1 VTNVFSPRL
10 GRLIVVFSLLAAAA
24 RAQAPI
30 EYIDVANDGSL
41 GDQGGYVDAG
51 AVASVDGR
59 YVVFTSLSNNLS
71 PLADGSWQQVYVRDR
86 VAGTTTLLSV
96 NAAGV
101 AGNSHSYAAVITPS
115 GRFVAFW
122 SDATNLVANDDNNA
136 YDVFLVDRDPD
147 GNGVF
152 DEGNDTL
159 ELESVALSGGPGNSS
174 SDRPSISDD
183 GSRVAFL
190 SFASDLVESDTN
202 GHWDAFVRDRAKG
215 VTLLVSVA
223 DDETQGN
230 QDTYDPCRISGDGS
244 TVAFASDARNL
255 VTTPVFWR
263 SCFVREIDAGHTE
276 LVSVNGAG
284 APATDI
290 SHDPS
295 ISTDGRL
302 VAFVSQARNLD
313 PLDTRDAPD
322 VFVRDR
328 SLGTT
333 TLQSIDTDGSATNG
347 IINAFMSADGSHI
360 VFDSGLADVV
370 PNDFNFKNDA
380 FVRNVA
386 AQTTICASVNCM
398 GIPAGGINTG
408 VSYSAVGLS
417 PDGRF
422 AVFADDSVDLASGDN
437 SNLVDVFLNDLSNPG
452 DLAQWSNWGDG
463 WPGTN
468 GVPTLTASEAP
479 AFGTSGSVEIG
490 NSLGIWT
497 VAFLVIG
504 GDQADIPTNDGG
516 TLLVAFGDIVPVLV
530 PPFGGSSGFSI
541 PFDPSLCGATGY
553 LQAIE
558 LDAGASHGLS
568 FSPGLS
574 MHVGR

>member
-1 VTNVFSPRL
+1 MTFFVARSL
-10 GRLIVVFSLLAAAA
+10 GLATLLLTFLAAAA
-24 RAQAPI
+24 RAQGPI
-30 EYIDVANDGSL
+30 EYVDVANDGSL
-41 GDQGGYVDAG
+41 GNQGGYVDAG
-51 AVASVDGR
+51 AVASLDGR
-59 YVVFTSLSNNLS
+59 YVVFSSVSSNLS
-71 PLADGSWQQVYVRDR
+71 PLADGSSQQIYVRDR
-86 VAGTTTLLSV
+86 VAGTTILLSV
-96 NAAGV
+96 NGAGV
-101 AGNSHSYAAVITPS
+101 AGNSHSYAPVITPS

-122 SDATNLVANDDNNA
+122 SNATNLVADDGNNA

-152 DEGNDTL
+152 DEGNDSL
-159 ELESVALSGGPGNSS
+159 ELVSVALGGGPGNSS
-174 SDRPSISDD
+174 SQRPSISDD

-223 DDETQGN
+223 DDGTQGD
-230 QDTYDPCRISGDGS
+230 QDTEDPCRISGDGS

-255 VTTPVFWR
+255 VTIRVSAR

-284 APATDI
+284 APANDI

-295 ISTDGRL
+295 ISSDGRL
-302 VAFVSQARNLD
+302 IAFVSQGRNLD

-328 SLGTT
+328 VLGTT
-333 TLQSIDTDGSATNG
+333 TLQSVKSNGDAVNG
-347 IINAFMSADGSHI
+347 IDIGFMSADGSR
-360 VFDSGLADVV
+360 VAFDSTLADVV
-370 PNDFNFKNDA
+370 PNDFNFQNDL
-380 FVRNVA
+380 FVRDVA
-386 AQTTICASVNCM
+386 TQTTLCASVNCM
-398 GIPAGGINTG
+398 GIPAGGIQGG
-408 VSYSAVGLS
+408 VSYAAFGLS
-417 PDGRF
+417 TDGRF
-422 AVFADDSVDLASGDN
+422 AVFADDSVDLAPGDD

-463 WPGTN
+463 WPGTL
-468 GVPTLTASEAP
+468 GVPTLTASAPP
-479 AFGTSGSVEIG
+479 AFGSSGSVDIG
-490 NSLGIWT
+490 NSLGVWT
-497 VAFLVIG
+497 VAFLLIG
-504 GDQADIPTNDGG
+504 SQQADLPTHDGG
-516 TLLVAFGDIVPVLV
+516 TLLVAFDDLVAVLV
-530 PPFGGSSGFSI
+530 PPFGGTFDFSI